1 MHDYMQW
8 QEYVWFSCELQ
19 KKKCCAV
26 WKSCCKLCYKKV
38 VTVRFKTAMKPII
51 SLSPLKQL

>member
-19 KKKCCAV
+19 KKNAVRCGKAVVSCAI
-26 WKSCCKLCYKKV
+26 KKL
-38 VTVRFKTAMKPII
+38 
-51 SLSPLKQL
+51 

>member
-19 KKKCCAV
+19 KKMLCV
-26 WKSCCKLCYKKV
+26 VEKL
-38 VTVRFKTAMKPII
+38 
-51 SLSPLKQL
+51 L